1 MNPYY
6 LTLMLY
12 IFLIYWFIVVALD
25 RKGIL
30 ERYNIS
36 TIGPILMIK
45 TKRGG
50 RLLERLSNGASRERF
65 WRIYANIGTVLV
77 LVAMAFMFIL
87 VIYGTYAT
95 FMVHPEPSKVN
106 EPRNWLLIPGLN
118 EFIPMCAW
126 VGFVIALVVHEL
138 SHAVLGT
145 VEKIKVKSMGLLV
158 ALVPIGAF
166 AELDSEQLF
175 GEKEK
180 KSGEEKIEATG
191 AIDAEEPGK
200 VRRKVATSR
209 ERTRILSAGVTS
221 NFCVAFVAFLLFF
234 AILFSVQP
242 VSDNVLY
249 VYNVADGSP
258 AECFGMGA
266 GMFITAVDGS
276 PVTRV
281 EELNAAL
288 EGKEESVV
296 TVLDKRGTERALVMH
311 RGSESTGVTLLWVEK
326 GLPAAKAGLT
336 EGMRITRMDTTSINS
351 YDDFHAFMDRTKPAQ
366 IIEVQTD
373 EKAVSIELA
382 DSPFADIGYLGV
394 LVANN
399 PLGMFVVDFSAQE
412 YLGGLRSIP
421 SSFTSFSPPRWLNSW
436 LWLTAMPIAPLL
448 AGGFGGFNP
457 ILSHL
462 YEPVG
467 VASLFGGGI
476 FWIADVLFW
485 IGWINFYVG
494 LFNCLPAIPLDGG
507 YVFREMLNPVLRL
520 GIKDEGKKEKISKVI
535 TATIA
540 IFIASS
546 IVFMLAAPYVL

>member
-1 MNPYY
+1 
-6 LTLMLY
+6 MLY
-12 IFLIYWFIVVALD
+12 LFLIYWFIVVVLD

-36 TIGPILMIK
+36 TIGPILMIR

-50 RLLERLSNGASRERF
+50 RLLERMSNDTSRERF
-65 WRIYANIGTVLV
+65 WRVYANIGTVLV
-77 LVAMAFMFIL
+77 LVAMVFMFVL
-87 VIYGTYAT
+87 VVYGTYAT
-95 FMVHPEPSKVN
+95 FMVHPELSKVN

-126 VGFVIALVVHEL
+126 VGFVIALVVHEF
-138 SHAVLGT
+138 SHAVLST

-180 KSGEEKIEATG
+180 KNGEERIEATEVAG
-191 AIDAEEPGK
+191 EPEK

-249 VYNVADGSP
+249 IYNVADGSS
-258 AECFGMGA
+258 AESLGMGA

-276 PVTRV
+276 PVTCV
-281 EELNAAL
+281 EELNSAL
-288 EGKEESVV
+288 EENEESVV
-296 TVLDKRGTERALVMH
+296 TVLDKRGTERALVAH
-311 RGSESTGVTLLWVEK
+311 RGSGSTGVTLLWVEE

-336 EGMRITRMDTTSINS
+336 EGMRIIRMDTTSINS

-366 IIEVQTD
+366 VIEVQTD
-373 EKAVSIELA
+373 EKTVSIKLA
-382 DSPFADIGYLGV
+382 DSPFGDIGYLGV

-436 LWLTAMPIAPLL
+436 LWLTVMPIAPLS

-457 ILSHL
+457 VLSHL
-462 YEPVG
+462 YESVG
-467 VASLFGGGI
+467 LASLFGGAI

-520 GIKDEGKKEKISKVI
+520 GIKDERKKEKISMVI
-535 TATIA
+535 TAAIA
-540 IFIASS
+540 LFIATS

>member
-1 MNPYY
+1 M
-6 LTLMLY
+6 
-12 IFLIYWFIVVALD
+12 
-25 RKGIL
+25 
-30 ERYNIS
+30 
-36 TIGPILMIK
+36 
-45 TKRGG
+45 
-50 RLLERLSNGASRERF
+50 SNGTSRERF
-65 WRIYANIGTVLV
+65 WRAYANIGTVLV
-77 LVAMAFMFIL
+77 LVAMVFMFVL
-87 VIYGTYAT
+87 VVYGTYAT

-126 VGFVIALVVHEL
+126 VGFVIALVVHEF

-180 KSGEEKIEATG
+180 KSGEERIEATETAG
-191 AIDAEEPGK
+191 EPEK

-249 VYNVADGSP
+249 VYNVAAGSS
-258 AECFGMGA
+258 AESLGMGA

-276 PVTRV
+276 PVTCV
-281 EELNAAL
+281 EELNSAL
-288 EGKEESVV
+288 EEKKESVI
-296 TVLDKRGTERALVMH
+296 TVLDKCGTERALVVH
-311 RGSESTGVTLLWVEK
+311 RGSESTGVPLLWVEK
-326 GLPAAKAGLT
+326 DLPAAKAGLT
-336 EGMRITRMDTTSINS
+336 EGMRIIRMDTTSINS

-366 IIEVQTD
+366 VIEVQTD
-373 EKAVSIELA
+373 ERTVSIELA

-399 PLGMFVVDFSAQE
+399 PLGMFVVDFSAHG
-412 YLGGLRSIP
+412 YLEGLRSIP
-421 SSFTSFSPPRWLNSW
+421 SAFTSFSPSRWLNSW
-436 LWLTAMPIAPLL
+436 LWLTAMPIAPLS

-457 ILSHL
+457 VLSHL

-467 VASLFGGGI
+467 LVSLFGGGI

-507 YVFREMLNPVLRL
+507 YVFREMLHPVLRL
-520 GIKDEGKKEKISKVI
+520 GIKNEGKKEKVSMVI
-535 TATIA
+535 TVIIA

>member
-12 IFLIYWFIVVALD
+12 LFLIYWFIVLALD

-50 RLLERLSNGASRERF
+50 RLLERLSNGARRERF
-65 WRIYANIGTVLV
+65 WRVYANIGTVLV

-138 SHAVLGT
+138 SHAILGT

-180 KSGEEKIEATG
+180 KSDEERIEATEAG
-191 AIDAEEPGK
+191 EPEK

-258 AECFGMGA
+258 AESLGMGA

-281 EELNAAL
+281 EELNTAL
-288 EGKEESVV
+288 EGKEGSVV

-336 EGMRITRMDTTSINS
+336 EGMRIIRMDTTSISS

-366 IIEVQTD
+366 VIEVQTD
-373 EKAVSIELA
+373 EKTVSIELA

-520 GIKDEGKKEKISKVI
+520 GIKNEGKKEKISKVI